1 MPEDHWGP
9 VLIAV
14 GAGIATLAAIYLVV
28 LSGRPVTPPEQ
39 RTEAAARGR
48 FTRNALTPLLAS
60 GFDRV
65 VFWVFWIAALRILGP
80 ERNGEYA
87 FAVNILTYF
96 AALTDFGLGTVLTRD
111 IARRETD
118 LRPLFGAGLVIRLR
132 LVGLS
137 IPLMLGLAL
146 VYYVTGSVTGASVI
160 TAAVLAAGL
169 LPTAVGQA
177 YASVYG
183 AWERM
188 DRRGLVAAGTS
199 ALTVGLGLALLGSGA
214 GVIGLAIAGV
224 ASGTASWLAL
234 ARPVGFGLLR
244 TAGQGATRRGEL
256 LSSGFPLMLN
266 GLLATAFVQLD
277 ILILQAIEGT
287 TVVGH
292 YNAAYKFINALN
304 AVPAA
309 VVLAAFP
316 LMARAAADPE
326 VLGRWTAR
334 TWRVLISF
342 AAPACVLLFVHAES
356 LVGTLLG
363 EEFLPFTAEALGIL
377 IWFLPFSFLNGSLQ
391 YVVISLDRQW
401 WLTPAFLVTTLF
413 NVGTNL
419 ALVPVFGFR
428 AAAATTIASEL
439 VLLALLA
446 WVLRRDRMFQRLLE
460 PALRPTLAAAGLA
473 LAAWLLRGLP
483 WILAALIG
491 LLVYVAVLM
500 LSGGIKLS
508 LRGALHDD

>member
-1 MPEDHWGP
+1 MPDTGWNP
-9 VLIAV
+9 VLIA
-14 GAGIATLAAIYLVV
+14 AGSVIAALAALYLAV
-28 LSGRPVTPPEQ
+28 LSGRAVAPPEL
-39 RTEAAARGR
+39 RTETAARGR
-48 FTRNALTPLLAS
+48 FTRNALLPLVAS
-60 GFDRV
+60 GFDRAI
-65 VFWVFWIAALRILGP
+65 FWIFWIVALRILGP

-87 FAVNILTYF
+87 FAINLLTYF

-111 IARRETD
+111 IARRDTD

-137 IPLMLGLAL
+137 IPLMVALA
-146 VYYVTGSVTGASVI
+146 VIYYATGSVSGATVV

-169 LPTAVGQA
+169 VPTAVGQA

-214 GVIGLAIAGV
+214 GVIGLAVAG
-224 ASGTASWLAL
+224 ALSGLASWLAL
-234 ARPVGFGLLR
+234 ARPVGFHLLR
-244 TAGQGATRRGEL
+244 TRGSGGAQRRAL

-266 GLLATAFVQLD
+266 ALLATAFVQLD
-277 ILILQAIEGT
+277 ILILQAMQGT
-287 TVVGH
+287 AVVGH
-292 YNAAYKFINALN
+292 YHAAYKFINALN

-326 VLGRWTAR
+326 SLGRWTAR
-334 TWRVLISF
+334 TWRVLISI
-342 AAPACVLLFVHAES
+342 AVPAGVLMFVHAEA

-363 EEFLPFTAEALGIL
+363 DEFLPFTAEALAIL
-377 IWFLPFSFLNGSLQ
+377 IWFLPFSYLNGTLQ

-413 NVGTNL
+413 NVGANL
-419 ALVPVFGFR
+419 ALVPAFGFH
-428 AAAATTIASEL
+428 AAAATTIASEVVL
-439 VLLALLA
+439 VLMLA
-446 WVLRRDRMFQRLLE
+446 WVLRRDRVLQRLVG
-460 PALRPTLAAAGLA
+460 PAIRPAVAAAGLV
-473 LAAWLLRGLP
+473 LAAWLLRDVP
-483 WILAALIG
+483 WILAAVAG
-491 LLVYVAVLM
+491 LLIYSAVLA
-500 LSGGIKLS
+500 LSGGIRMS
-508 LRGALHDD
+508 LGGSRQDA

>member
-1 MPEDHWGP
+1 MPEAAWGP
-9 VLIAV
+9 MLLAV
-14 GAGIATLAAIYLVV
+14 GSVIAALAAIYLAV
-28 LSGRPVTPPEQ
+28 LSGRPVAAPKL
-39 RTEAAARGR
+39 RTESAARGR
-48 FTRNALTPLLAS
+48 FTRNALVPLIAS
-60 GFDRV
+60 GCDRA
-65 VFWVFWIAALRILGP
+65 VFWVFWIVALRILGP

-87 FAVNILTYF
+87 FAVNLLTYF

-111 IARRETD
+111 IARRDAD

-146 VYYVTGSVTGASVI
+146 VYYATGSVSGATVV

-199 ALTVGLGLALLGSGA
+199 ALTVGLGLALLGGGA

-224 ASGTASWLAL
+224 VSGTASWLAL
-234 ARPVGFGLLR
+234 ARPVGFNLLR
-244 TAGQGATRRGEL
+244 LSGQGIAHRRDL

-277 ILILQAIEGT
+277 ILILQAMEGT
-287 TVVGH
+287 AVVGH

-316 LMARAAADPE
+316 LMARAASDAE
-326 VLGRWTAR
+326 ALGRWTAR
-334 TWRVLISF
+334 TWRVLISL
-342 AAPACVLLFVHAES
+342 AAPACVLLFAHAEP

-363 EEFLPFTAEALGIL
+363 EDFLPFTAEALAIL
-377 IWFLPFSFLNGSLQ
+377 IWFLPFSFLNGTLQ
-391 YVVISLDRQW
+391 YVVIALDRQW

-413 NVGTNL
+413 NAGANL
-419 ALVPVFGFR
+419 ALVPVYGFV
-428 AAAATTIASEL
+428 AAAATTIASEV

-446 WVLRRDRMFQRLLE
+446 WVLRRDRVLPRLAE
-460 PALRPTLAAAGLA
+460 PALRPALAAGGLA
-473 LAAWLLRGLP
+473 LAVWLLRDAP
-483 WILAALIG
+483 WILAAVVG
-491 LLVYVAVLM
+491 LSVYAAVLA

-508 LRGALHDD
+508 LPGSRGGG